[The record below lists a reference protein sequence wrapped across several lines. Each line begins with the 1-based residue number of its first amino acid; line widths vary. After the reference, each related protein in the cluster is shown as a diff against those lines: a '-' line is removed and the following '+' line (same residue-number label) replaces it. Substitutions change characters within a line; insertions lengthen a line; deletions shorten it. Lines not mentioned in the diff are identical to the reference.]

1 MRISDWSS
9 DVCSSDLLHLTV
21 PADIAAERCRPIVL
35 QPLRLWHGPADYP
48 GPPARPRLKP
58 FQTRRCRQMAEEG
71 QAPAFPCSPSG
82 PTYGAALLQSR
93 LQDRQLRHKADRR
106 ARPVSPE
113 VQPVSRSEEHT
124 SELQSL
130 MRNSY
135 AVFCLTK
142 NTPCITNLHQ

>member
-9 DVCSSDLLHLTV
+9 DVCSSDLSAPAWRLLHLTV

-71 QAPAFPCSPSG
+71 QAPAFPC
-82 PTYGAALLQSR
+82 
-93 LQDRQLRHKADRR
+93 
-106 ARPVSPE
+106 
-113 VQPVSRSEEHT
+113 RSEEHT

-130 MRNSY
+130 MRISY
-135 AVFCLTK
+135 AVFCLKTQNK
-142 NTPCITNLHQ
+142 SSTLT